1 MSKTNRMYLV
11 TGAAGFLGS
20 TVCRKLVE
28 KNERVR
34 AFVLEGDKSAK
45 YLPGEVEISYGD
57 LCNKEDL
64 ERFFET
70 PEGTEVIVL
79 HIASIVTVNPHY
91 SQKVMDVN
99 VGGTENIIEMC
110 KEHNVSKLVYCSST
124 AANFIAK
131 ILEKKAKKTGKKPL
145 MTTFSVYNLAR
156 NNRFDSSKASK
167 ELGYTT
173 RSYRETIRDEIRWLK
188 ETGKIA

>member
-64 ERFFET
+64 ERFFEM

-79 HIASIVTVNPHY
+79 HIASIVTESHGRKCRRDRKY
-91 SQKVMDVN
+91 HRDVQRAQ
-99 VGGTENIIEMC
+99 C
-110 KEHNVSKLVYCSST
+110 
-124 AANFIAK
+124 F
-131 ILEKKAKKTGKKPL
+131 KACL
-145 MTTFSVYNLAR
+145 LLI
-156 NNRFDSSKASK
+156 NRSN
-167 ELGYTT
+167 T
-173 RSYRETIRDEIRWLK
+173 
-188 ETGKIA
+188 